1 MYRGIRCIIIV
12 FLTLFL
18 SQYSVYASPIKV
30 LTRYGSP
37 LSNALVKVV
46 YLDGTSKMY
55 FLDNN
60 GELMLRDVPLG
71 IVKLKIL
78 SWKNISINF
87 ERIVTYMNSTI
98 IYNDTGILVIR
109 VLDYFNEPIN
119 GVNIKILYDKNIIE
133 ISSTNSSG
141 IYVIELPKGNYTV

>member
-1 MYRGIRCIIIV
+1 MMYRGIRCIIIV
-12 FLTLFL
+12 FLTLIL

-37 LSNALVKVV
+37 LSNALVKIV
-46 YLDGTSKMY
+46 YLDGTSKTY

-98 IYNDTGILVIR
+98 IYNNTW
-109 VLDYFNEPIN
+109 
-119 GVNIKILYDKNIIE
+119 
-133 ISSTNSSG
+133 
-141 IYVIELPKGNYTV
+141 YTCY